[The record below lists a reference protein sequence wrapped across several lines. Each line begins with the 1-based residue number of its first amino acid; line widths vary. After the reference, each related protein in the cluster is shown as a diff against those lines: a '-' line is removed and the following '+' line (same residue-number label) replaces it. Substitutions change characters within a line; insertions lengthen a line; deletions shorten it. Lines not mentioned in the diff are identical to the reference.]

1 MIPQLAP
8 SELAA
13 WRADPARQSPLLIDV
28 REPWEVA
35 ICSIVDSHPVPLREL
50 VQRMGELPQQREL
63 VLVCH
68 KGLRSQVAA
77 RVLAAAGFSVH
88 NLRGGIAAW
97 ADAVEPSLARY

>member
-1 MIPQLAP
+1 MISQLAP

-13 WRADPARQSPLLIDV
+13 WRADPGRPAPLLVDV

-35 ICSIVDSHPVPLREL
+35 ICSIADSHPVPLREL
-50 VQRMGELPQQREL
+50 TQRMSELPQRREL

-68 KGLRSQVAA
+68 KGLRSQIAA